1 MMTASD
7 THVPAWT
14 PDIPGVRAARRITA
28 AAELAAS
35 AWTQEEDPAAIA
47 AAAGHLQAG
56 LAGVAA
62 ALRAMTDYE
71 PGPVP
76 DGGRYTSPWE
86 PCIYL
91 HCAARAIGY
100 AASDMREA
108 CCEIPAAAPA
118 TPAVTAA
125 AQLAS
130 AAAEAA
136 AIIGRPSGTAQARD
150 EAVISFMHVTV
161 QLGSAAAALASQAGY
176 PLAGL
181 LTRQRARLEQARICL
196 REALAASACNQ
207 DDAASLAIARDVRS
221 RHPDMPA
228 HADAGR
234 ADR

>member
-1 MMTASD
+1 MMTSSD
-7 THVPAWT
+7 TPVPAWT
-14 PDIPGVRAARRITA
+14 PDIPGVRAARRIAA
-28 AAELAAS
+28 AAEQASS
-35 AWTQEEDPAAIA
+35 AWTEEGDPASAA
-47 AAAGHLQAG
+47 AAAGHFQAG

-62 ALRAMTDYE
+62 ALRAMADYE

-76 DGGRYTSPWE
+76 DSGRYTSPWE

-108 CCEIPAAAPA
+108 GCEIPAAAPA

-125 AQLAS
+125 AQLAG

-136 AIIGRPSGTAQARD
+136 AIIGRPAGTVQARD
-150 EAVISFMHVTV
+150 EVVISFMHVTV
-161 QLGSAAAALASQAGY
+161 VLGSSAAALAGHAGY
-176 PLAGL
+176 PLSGL

-196 REALAASACNQ
+196 REALAASACGQ

-221 RHPDMPA
+221 RHPEMPE
-228 HADAGR
+228 HEDPGS